1 MRLPNFGLK
10 RKLLEPVRFEPV
22 HKIFEAQVEIV
33 MHQDVS
39 GWAFKKEDRI
49 RFSLSKGSKYTI
61 TESKAREFVSKGYAS
76 YVRPD
81 NHQPISDDERA
92 EAQSQVTVLSLG
104 A

>member
-10 RKLLEPVRFEPV
+10 RQLLEPVRFEPV
-22 HKIFEAQVEIV
+22 EKIFEAQVAIT

-39 GWAFKKEDRI
+39 GWAKEKKDRI
-49 RFSLSKGSKYTI
+49 KFSLSAGKTYTI
-61 TESKAREFVSKGYAS
+61 TETKAREFVAKGYAS
-76 YVRPD
+76 YTYPG